1 MQKTREASTFL
12 THTFGRGLEDERY
25 VVERFRSIDDGDIRP
40 LPAGGSAGRS
50 RRGMKRETASRRNSP
65 ADASCAR

>member
-40 LPAGGSAGRS
+40 LPAGGLREEPAGDEARD
-50 RRGMKRETASRRNSP
+50 RLAENSP